1 MSARLLK
8 CDSPLDIQPFPAFAL
23 PEDDMEFADGQVLSG
38 ISNADPESHAARII
52 EDAYAKAAQIEAE
65 AREQIQV
72 AVRAEVDAEIAR
84 VINPWREE
92 LMKSLEEV
100 TALKSTVVQQ
110 TESELVRLALEIARK
125 VIHLEVRS
133 NAEVAVEL
141 TRAALSRVPYRAPA
155 TIHLNPE
162 DFAYVQTNQHQ
173 LPSGHSLAFVEDRAI
188 ERGGCV
194 VQTEMGE
201 IDASI
206 EQQFGEIEAA
216 LSAN

>member
-23 PEDDMEFADGQVLSG
+23 PEDDMDFADGQVLSG
-38 ISNADPESHAARII
+38 ITNADPESHAARII

-72 AVRAEVDAEIAR
+72 ALRAEVEAEITR
-84 VINPWREE
+84 VIDPWREE
-92 LMKSLEEV
+92 LMKSLEEL
-100 TALKSTVVQQ
+100 TELKATVVQQ

-125 VIHLEVRS
+125 VIQLEVR
-133 NAEVAVEL
+133 NNTQVAFEL
-141 TRAALSRVPYRAPA
+141 TRAALSRVPHRAPA
-155 TIHLNPE
+155 TIHLSPE
-162 DFAYVQTNQHQ
+162 DLAYVQTNQHQ
-173 LPSGHSLAFVEDRAI
+173 LPSSHALTFIEDRAI

-194 VQTEMGE
+194 VHTEMGE

-206 EQQFGEIEAA
+206 EQQFAEIEAA
-216 LSAN
+216 LLAN